1 MTAKMTT
8 THPATTS
15 VRAKFVFFG
24 TEVQKNSNNK
34 SSENRCKNNTCFN
47 DLWKVWKSKVVV
59 GAKVQNC
66 VRTTGDA
73 NSDTLVEKDDFVM
86 KFQEEVKKT
95 ILLLMKFQ
103 EQVKKGDSVMK
114 FQEQVI
120 FTWAVLNTLSVFQV
134 PAWNNTTS
142 LSSSPLRQKIHGNDD
157 NW

>member
-1 MTAKMTT
+1 M
-8 THPATTS
+8 
-15 VRAKFVFFG
+15 VG
-24 TEVQKNSNNK
+24 
-34 SSENRCKNNTCFN
+34 
-47 DLWKVWKSKVVV
+47 KSKVVV
-59 GAKVQNC
+59 GTEVQNC

-114 FQEQVI
+114 FQEQVKKTMM

-134 PAWNNTTS
+134 PAWNSTTS
-142 LSSSPLRQKIHGNDD
+142 S
-157 NW
+157 